1 MADKDTDIGDTD
13 LIEIVYLS
21 EPGEPLFDDDVIG
34 ILKQSESNN
43 AARGITGVLL
53 YDGEHFL
60 QVLEGEARVV
70 WDTYADILADPRHRN
85 VRTVHEGPIARRM
98 FSRWGMAYRRIDT
111 DSDILEVARRQLVE
125 GRAVSPDI
133 VNVGAWIRDSL
144 KPRDTYR
151 WSREAA

>member
-1 MADKDTDIGDTD
+1 MPEITGAD
-13 LIEIVYLS
+13 LIEVVYIS
-21 EPGEPLFDDDVIG
+21 EPGAALSDSDVIA
-34 ILKQSESNN
+34 ILHQSEENN
-43 AARGITGVLL
+43 SERGITGVLL

-85 VRTVHEGPIARRM
+85 VRTVHEGSIARRM
-98 FSRWGMAYRRIDT
+98 FARWGMAYRRIDT
-111 DSDILEVARRQLVE
+111 DSDILEIARRQLVE
-125 GRAVSPDI
+125 GRAVAPDL

-144 KPRDTYR
+144 QPRDTYR

>member
-1 MADKDTDIGDTD
+1 MADINEAD
-13 LIEIVYLS
+13 LIEIVYIS
-21 EPGEPLFDDDVIG
+21 EPGTALSDEDVIA
-34 ILKQSESNN
+34 ILRQSEENN
-43 AARGITGVLL
+43 SERGITGVLL

-60 QVLEGEARVV
+60 QVLEGVAKTL
-70 WDTYADILADPRHRN
+70 WDTYADILADPRHSN
-85 VRTVHEGPIARRM
+85 VHTVHEGRIARRM

-133 VNVGAWIRDSL
+133 VNVGAWIRDSVQ
-144 KPRDTYR
+144 PRDTYR